1 MNSTE
6 VFYERL
12 NRPMNDLSLP
22 RRRQDVLFDKKWK
35 IFLRQARLFCFL
47 PFIDAVFA
55 AGSMALGNVHETSD
69 FDVIVL
75 CRYGRIFTARAFCIL
90 TFELLGK
97 RREKLTH
104 KEEASDM
111 VCLNHFVT
119 EKSSC
124 LAEPHNLYWQELYKN
139 LVPLY
144 GEDKTIRDFFKTND
158 WMGERTYIGDIRHK
172 NPRSRLK
179 IFLEYILSG
188 LIGNKLEAFLKKLQV
203 RRIKNNLEK
212 DVHGFEPRLRV
223 SDEELEFHPDTKRIR
238 ELVRLD

>member
-1 MNSTE
+1 MINSE
-6 VFYERL
+6 VFYKRLERPLGDL
-12 NRPMNDLSLP
+12 NLT
-22 RRRQDVLFDKKWK
+22 RRRQDVLLDKKWK
-35 IFLRQARLFCFL
+35 IFLRQARLFHYL
-47 PFIDAVFA
+47 PFVEAVFA
-55 AGSMALGNVHETSD
+55 AGSMALGNVRETSD
-69 FDVIVL
+69 FDVIIA
-75 CRYGRIFTARAFCIL
+75 CRKAHIFTARAFCIL

-188 LIGNKLEAFLKKLQV
+188 LIGNKLRSE
-203 RRIKNNLEK
+203 
-212 DVHGFEPRLRV
+212 
-223 SDEELEFHPDTKRIR
+223 
-238 ELVRLD
+238 